1 MPHAEVIRLPVQPP
15 KLANPD
21 GLQPAELR
29 AELRRANDL
38 LMDMT
43 LQLAALQNALCNSVR
58 HVSRMAAARVNGDNE
73 RVLALLDDVITE
85 CARLQQPLQ

>member
-1 MPHAEVIRLPVQPP
+1 MPHAEAIRLPVQPP

-21 GLQPAELR
+21 GLQP

>member
-1 MPHAEVIRLPVQPP
+1 
-15 KLANPD
+15 
-21 GLQPAELR
+21 
-29 AELRRANDL
+29 
-38 LMDMT
+38 MDMT